1 MYDNMSYMW
10 DEFNIK
16 TFPAETIVYRD
27 GVFCKDLS
35 TISDTDIKNKYDKP
49 VHIIYVGEI
58 SNTCK
63 LNINILAE
71 NQPVFLSINIKNKKP
86 AFLNIFIKNAGKKS
100 DFRGHILLENFDTL
114 NFNCTA
120 EHNSPDTVILVKTK
134 LLAHKDSIS
143 KLSGTAIINKSSE
156 NVESDISFSA
166 LADKSAKIS
175 FLPAQRISAVP
186 HTADHSASI
195 YQPSAPQIEYL
206 REAGLSSAEV
216 RDTLSEAFIKDFS
229 LF

>member
-1 MYDNMSYMW
+1 MSYMW
-10 DEFNIK
+10 ENFNIK

-27 GVFCKDLS
+27 GLFCPELS
-35 TISDTDIKNKYDKP
+35 TLKNTDIDKNYDLP

-58 SNTCK
+58 TDKNE
-63 LNINILAE
+63 LDVNISAQ
-71 NQPVFLSINIKNKKP
+71 NQKVFLSMKIKNKKP

-156 NVESDISFSA
+156 NVDSDISFSA

-216 RDTLSEAFIKDFS
+216 LDTLSEAFIKDFS

>member
-1 MYDNMSYMW
+1 MW
-10 DEFNIK
+10 NEFNIK
-16 TFPAETIVYRD
+16 TMPAETVVFRD
-27 GVFCKDLS
+27 GVFCPDLS
-35 TISDTDIKNKYDKP
+35 TLDGTDINENYEKP
-49 VHIIYVGEI
+49 VHIIYIGEI
-58 SNTCK
+58 AGDCR
-63 LNINILAE
+63 LNININVP
-71 NQPVFLSINIKNKKP
+71 NQTVFISIRIKNKKP

-143 KLSGTAIINKSSE
+143 KLSGTAIIDKNSE
-156 NVESDISFSA
+156 NVDSDISFSA

>member
-35 TISDTDIKNKYDKP
+35 TLSDTDIKNKYNKP

-86 AFLNIFIKNAGKKS
+86 AFLNIFIKEKRCLDYIFYSALFNV
-100 DFRGHILLENFDTL
+100 LLHVY
-114 NFNCTA
+114 C
-120 EHNSPDTVILVKTK
+120 K
-134 LLAHKDSIS
+134 LL
-143 KLSGTAIINKSSE
+143 
-156 NVESDISFSA
+156 
-166 LADKSAKIS
+166 
-175 FLPAQRISAVP
+175 
-186 HTADHSASI
+186 
-195 YQPSAPQIEYL
+195 
-206 REAGLSSAEV
+206 
-216 RDTLSEAFIKDFS
+216 
-229 LF
+229 